1 MKLLI
6 TTLLL
11 PLGLALVLGVAG
23 WYALAV
29 RNSRKAV
36 WLVALSM
43 VVLYAFSTPLVG
55 RSIGQGLLNMV
66 EARSLPEGQ
75 QFDSIVVLTG
85 GMMNAG
91 PVGWL
96 PSEASYRRLAVAYE
110 AQRIINLRLPVI
122 VSGGYTAGVKAPSE
136 AAVVAGFFA
145 RHRPEITPT
154 ELEETSTDTYES
166 AMQIAP
172 VLAKRAAHN
181 VMLVTDDA
189 HMLRALATY
198 RARGV
203 DAIPFP
209 AMSLPGEMGIR
220 NVLPSAY
227 GLRLST
233 EAVYEVYAL
242 ALYLITGKIGWSDVF
257 YEQSKEG

>member
-11 PLGLALVLGVAG
+11 PLGLVLVLGIAG
-23 WYALAV
+23 WYALV
-29 RNSRKAV
+29 RHNTRRAV
-36 WLVALSM
+36 WLVGLSM

-55 RSIGQGLLNMV
+55 RSIGHGLLGLV
-66 EARSLPEGQ
+66 EARDLAEGE
-75 QFDSIVVLTG
+75 QFDAIVVLTG
-85 GMMNAG
+85 GMVNAG
-91 PVGWL
+91 SVGWI
-96 PSEASYRRLAVAYE
+96 PSEASHRRLAVAYE

-136 AAVVAGFFA
+136 AAVAAGFFA

-166 AMQIAP
+166 AMQLAP
-172 VLAKRAAHN
+172 VLAKRAARN
-181 VMLVTDDA
+181 VMLVTDDV

-209 AMSLPGEMGIR
+209 VLSLPDELGVRDI
-220 NVLPSAY
+220 LPSAY
-227 GLRLST
+227 GLRLSSD
-233 EAVYEVYAL
+233 AVYEVYGL
-242 ALYLITGKIGWSDVF
+242 ALYLLTGKIGWGDVF
-257 YEQSKEG
+257 YQVGDGV